1 MPPKHYQLQKGIK
14 DTHVVDQVVQR
25 SFANTIREA
34 VALHG
39 DGASAFEGADV
50 VTSADALRIL
60 IAFVDGTMTEDMRS
74 KGMNTK
80 RRSDAA
86 LVDLCRIS
94 RIPEAPEAIT
104 LGTVYNWQPQN
115 RTPGTGALN
124 RRSYDVSFERVATG
138 RGPIGGPPSIRIS
151 DDGRHFRVLRYKLGD
166 LTLVVQVQVVATIP
180 SAEAD
185 DFERPGQGVD
195 LFSTNYRDAGDLW
208 SSDLPSRLARM
219 QVSDVGMIA
228 RGIIDK
234 GTVLEMQDVTV
245 EDLKLDRPSLSDDA
259 AQILGRLVGLL
270 RGVKEVVACPGC
282 QDRPFWLQYSDAEL
296 RVISPRLDDD
306 EDFDEAELKEETE
319 SQEVLAT
326 S

>member
-1 MPPKHYQLQKGIK
+1 
-14 DTHVVDQVVQR
+14 
-25 SFANTIREA
+25 
-34 VALHG
+34 
-39 DGASAFEGADV
+39 
-50 VTSADALRIL
+50 
-60 IAFVDGTMTEDMRS
+60 
-74 KGMNTK
+74 
-80 RRSDAA
+80 
-86 LVDLCRIS
+86 
-94 RIPEAPEAIT
+94 
-104 LGTVYNWQPQN
+104 
-115 RTPGTGALN
+115 
-124 RRSYDVSFERVATG
+124 
-138 RGPIGGPPSIRIS
+138 
-151 DDGRHFRVLRYKLGD
+151 
-166 LTLVVQVQVVATIP
+166 VVQVQVVATIP

-234 GTVLEMQDVTV
+234 GTVLEMQEVTV

-282 QDRPFWLQYSDAEL
+282 QDRPLWLQYSDAEL
-296 RVISPRLDDD
+296 RVISPRFDDD